1 MNPLLN
7 EDPIPWLCIA
17 GIFVLVYAIAEIVKC
32 VKHNRKSKIA
42 HKKIMQEFENR
53 YGRMGNLK

>member
-17 GIFVLVYAIAEIVKC
+17 GIFALIYATAEIVKC
-32 VKHNRKSKIA
+32 VKHNKRAKIA
-42 HKKIMQEFENR
+42 RKKIMQEFENCYVR
-53 YGRMGNLK
+53 KEN